1 MGKNGR
7 KIGQIVAMIVMMVI
21 MSILLA
27 GCSGSSYSYSGGT
40 YSGGS
45 SSSKRNGYDM
55 PKQGENFSDYVKRVD
70 PDLYKDMQKQYDTA
84 KKNGW

>member
-27 GCSGSSYSYSGGT
+27 GCSGSSYSYSGG
-40 YSGGS
+40 S

-70 PDLYKDMQKQYDTA
+70 PDLYKDMKKQYDTA